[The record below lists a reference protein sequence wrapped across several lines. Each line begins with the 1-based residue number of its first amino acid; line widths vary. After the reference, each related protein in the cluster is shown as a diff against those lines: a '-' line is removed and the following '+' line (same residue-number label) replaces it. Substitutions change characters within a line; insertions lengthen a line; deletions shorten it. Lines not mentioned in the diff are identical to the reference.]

1 MSTANTLLAL
11 LEPEAQHGYT
21 LKQRYDAYFA
31 LRRPLAFGQVYA
43 TLGRLER
50 DGLAELA
57 EVEPGAGPERRLYR
71 ITADGVTRVDEWVLT
86 PQPPQEYA
94 ASSLHARV
102 TIALLSGRDADRVLA
117 DQRAL
122 HLVRMR
128 ELLQQRRSATGS
140 EGRQRLAVHDLTR
153 PVAGGQCAAAS
164 GPAGPGPGSRGR
176 RVARRSS
183 SGPGT

>member
-1 MSTANTLLAL
+1 M
-11 LEPEAQHGYT
+11 
-21 LKQRYDAYFA
+21 
-31 LRRPLAFGQVYA
+31 YA

-128 ELLQQRRSATGS
+128 ELLQQRRSATGR

-153 PVAGGQCAAAS
+153 PRC
-164 GPAGPGPGSRGR
+164 
-176 RVARRSS
+176 RRSVCCCLRTCRAWPRFSRTPRGTPEFERARDVSWSTS
-183 SGPGT
+183 STPPASRV